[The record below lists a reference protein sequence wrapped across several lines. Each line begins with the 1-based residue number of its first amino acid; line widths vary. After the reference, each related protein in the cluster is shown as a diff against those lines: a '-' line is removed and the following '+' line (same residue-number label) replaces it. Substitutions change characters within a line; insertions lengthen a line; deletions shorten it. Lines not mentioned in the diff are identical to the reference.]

1 MEGEDNAQKGDPG
14 KETDKSDQEEIT
26 KRFLK
31 EVRVD
36 VEERLEKN
44 EHKHEATDSLSEKIT
59 GAKPKERS
67 EKPHTQLETLKDRST
82 SQAAA
87 EASPKGF
94 GEIGEIAILNKK
106 LGLELGPGSQDFKH
120 EVDPENYVQ
129 HNVAKSSESE
139 FSSEEERLKSQKYM
153 TLDNTS
159 GSGYVGLRSSNWE
172 VDPSFL

>member
-1 MEGEDNAQKGDPG
+1 M
-14 KETDKSDQEEIT
+14 SS
-26 KRFLK
+26 R
-31 EVRVD
+31 
-36 VEERLEKN
+36 
-44 EHKHEATDSLSEKIT
+44 
-59 GAKPKERS
+59 
-67 EKPHTQLETLKDRST
+67 
-82 SQAAA
+82 SQAAG
-87 EASPKGF
+87 EASTKDF
-94 GEIGEIAILNKK
+94 DQNAEIAILNKK

-139 FSSEEERLKSQKYM
+139 FSSEEERLKSQKDM